1 MRMELIV
8 PCRFANFLDDLFKMN
23 SALYEGHVTHIR
35 YLPIKKKFD
44 YSLFMLFLDLEEL
57 PKLFE
62 SFWFWSA
69 RKWNIAYFRR
79 SDHMGDP
86 SKSLSDTV
94 RNWVFTKTGKRP
106 EGRIFLMT
114 HLCYFG
120 YRFNPVSFYYCFDS
134 SESNVQTIIAEINNT
149 PWGEQF
155 CYLLDCS
162 KSMEKEG
169 MQKFFFKKEF
179 HISPF
184 MDMDFDYEWQ
194 FSEPKEH
201 LKVCMS
207 NIKEGKKT
215 FEANLLMKKKPI
227 NSKSLTRALL
237 KYPLITWKV
246 KAAIYYQAFK
256 LWYAKCPFHPHPK
269 NKMSC

>member
-1 MRMELIV
+1 MRMALIV
-8 PCRFANFLDDLFKMN
+8 PCRFANLLDDLFKMN
-23 SALYEGHVTHIR
+23 SALYEGNVTHIR
-35 YLPIKKKFD
+35 YLPFKKRFD
-44 YSLFMLFLDLEEL
+44 YSLFMLFLDLQEL
-57 PKLFE
+57 PHLFE

-69 RKWNIAYFRR
+69 QKWNIAYFRR

-86 SKSLSDTV
+86 SEPLSDSV

-162 KSMEKEG
+162 NSIEKEG
-169 MQKFFFKKEF
+169 MRKFFFKKEF

-184 MDMDFDYEWQ
+184 MDMDLDYEWQ

-207 NIKEGKKT
+207 NIKEGEKT
-215 FEANLLMKKKPI
+215 FEASLLMKKKPI

-237 KYPLITWKV
+237 KYPLITWKI

-256 LWYAKCPFHPHPK
+256 LWHAKCPFYPHPK